1 MKKLI
6 IAATAT
12 AALMAAMP
20 AAAQTYGHGR
30 DGYRG
35 DRVAQVYRGG
45 PAARAERRDDR
56 RDWRKLRR
64 IDERQAQIAYR
75 IDVGLRQRA
84 LSYQEARIL
93 RNKLNQIERL
103 ERRYVRSNRDLTNA
117 EARNLNIRLDQLNH
131 ELRYRL
137 RA

>member
-1 MKKLI
+1 MKKII
-6 IAATAT
+6 IAATAA

-20 AAAQTYGHGR
+20 AAAQTYGHSR

-35 DRVAQVYRGG
+35 DRAAQVYRGG
-45 PAARAERRDDR
+45 PAVRAERRDDR
-56 RDWRKLRR
+56 RDWIQLRR
-64 IDERQAQIAYR
+64 IDQRQAQIARR

-84 LSYQEARIL
+84 LTYHEARIL
-93 RNKLNQIERL
+93 RTKLNQIERL
-103 ERRYVRSNRDLTNA
+103 ERRYVRSNRDLTRA
-117 EARNLNIRLDQLNH
+117 EARNLNIRLDQLTW